1 MVGETVGVCVCVCRC
16 VMWTVLCGYVWAVS
30 VCELSNKGVH
40 SDDLGISSI

>member
-1 MVGETVGVCVCVCRC
+1 MYVYVCVDVLWP
-16 VMWTVLCGYVWAVS
+16 WTVLCGYVWAVS